1 MGAGDHVPEVSV
13 DSVDVEKFAVFIPIV
28 SPGIGGAVG
37 EDFEGLAVG
46 MKTPDASFDR
56 NALGFGRP
64 GNADIAGAGTAAA
77 SVKPTIGAPA
87 EAVGKVVVVVL
98 GDGKAIEDDFGFAI
112 GNIVLIAVGDEEEL
126 WRAHGPNPTASQFD
140 TGEHLQLVGED
151 LAGVGLSVVVFV
163 VKNDNAIAQFEIEAP
178 PSLGIGVVFGDP
190 HTAFVIPGHR
200 DGILDF
206 GLGCE
211 DRHLKSFGE
220 FE

>member
-1 MGAGDHVPEVSV
+1 MGAGDHVPEMSV

-28 SPGIGGAVG
+28 SPGIGRAVG

-46 MKTPDASFDR
+46 MKTPDASLDR

-64 GNADIAGAGTAAA
+64 GNADIAGAGSSAAA
-77 SVKPTIGAPA
+77 VKPAIGAPA

-98 GDGKAIEDDFGFAI
+98 GDGEAIEDDFGFSIGDVVAIAI
-112 GNIVLIAVGDEEEL
+112 GNEEEL
-126 WRAHGPNPTASQFD
+126 GRAHGPNSAASQFD
-140 TGEHLQLVGED
+140 AGEHLQLVGED

-163 VKNDNAIAQFEIEAP
+163 VKNDNAIAQFEIEALA
-178 PSLGIGVVFGDP
+178 SLGIGVVFGDP
-190 HTAFVIPGHR
+190 HAAFVIPGHCN
-200 DGILDF
+200 GILDL

-211 DRHLKSFGE
+211 DGHLKSFGE